1 MARLAAL
8 VLIIV
13 LVSAN
18 TPVELR
24 AQTSLDEQA
33 AADTAVELSEYE
45 ALGDVN
51 ALYDR
56 IHPDVHSVV
65 PRAAVIGWYQN
76 DFLPLGPGVATVT
89 GVRFV
94 EWTWEVTGQTYPYTA
109 EVSFRQPFANGLV
122 ADEIVRLVQDAN
134 GEWRW
139 FFGRSREFVEEQI
152 ARYAPIPPPV
162 GTGASIIDIV
172 IEDLDTFWSHSF
184 AASNQAYSSPG
195 VVAFEAFVS
204 STCGSFDAG
213 SVPAFYCPIE
223 RTIYYTPGWFVDLE
237 LGIGDFA
244 WVTVMA
250 HEWGH
255 HVQTLLNLRASIGN
269 KHELQADCLAGAYA
283 KDAQTRRILA
293 PGDVTEAVASLP

>member
-8 VLIIV
+8 VLIPV
-13 LVSAN
+13 LVVAN
-18 TPVELR
+18 TPVGLR
-24 AQTSLDEQA
+24 AQSSTDEQA

-45 ALGDVN
+45 AVGDVN

-109 EVSFRQPFANGLV
+109 EVSFRQPFANGSV
-122 ADEIVRLVQDAN
+122 ADEIVRLVQDAT

-152 ARYAPIPPPV
+152 ARYAPILPPI
-162 GTGASIIDIV
+162 GTGASIVDIV
-172 IEDLDTFWSHSF
+172 TEDLDTF
-184 AASNQAYSSPG
+184 
-195 VVAFEAFVS
+195 
-204 STCGSFDAG
+204 
-213 SVPAFYCPIE
+213 
-223 RTIYYTPGWFVDLE
+223 
-237 LGIGDFA
+237 
-244 WVTVMA
+244 
-250 HEWGH
+250 
-255 HVQTLLNLRASIGN
+255 
-269 KHELQADCLAGAYA
+269 
-283 KDAQTRRILA
+283 
-293 PGDVTEAVASLP
+293 